1 MIWFPYQEKVKDF
14 NLLYMLYLYDMAEY
28 DRETKCRDKIVF
40 STRKKLTEDI
50 NAKYN
55 ISLSASTI
63 ERLIKNADS
72 YSFYY
77 KIDFSKS
84 QIRLQNDFQKKKQV
98 RFITLSDKAFK
109 ALIAQKNDLLI
120 KYYCYLCY
128 NCGKSSTKSIDH
140 TAELILSNMG
150 YCGTSNKNKSLLYDF
165 NSLLTKLELIT
176 ISKKTDEQGHTR
188 NIYKIL

>member
-1 MIWFPYQEKVKDF
+1 MIWFPYQEKVKDL
-14 NLLYMLYLYDMAEY
+14 NLLYTLYLYGMAEY

-40 STRKKLTEDI
+40 STRKQLAKDI

-63 ERLIKNADS
+63 ERFIKNADS

-109 ALIAQKNDLLI
+109 ALIA
-120 KYYCYLCY
+120 
-128 NCGKSSTKSIDH
+128 
-140 TAELILSNMG
+140 
-150 YCGTSNKNKSLLYDF
+150 
-165 NSLLTKLELIT
+165 
-176 ISKKTDEQGHTR
+176 
-188 NIYKIL
+188 

>member
-1 MIWFPYQEKVKDF
+1 MIYFPYQERVKDF
-14 NLLYMLYLYDMAEY
+14 NLLYMLYLYGLAEY

-40 STRKKLTEDI
+40 STRKKLAEDI
-50 NAKYN
+50 NTKYSIN
-55 ISLSASTI
+55 LSVSTI
-63 ERLIKNADS
+63 ERLIKKSDS

-77 KIDFSKS
+77 KIDFSKN
-84 QIRLQNDFQKKKQV
+84 QIRLQNDFQKKKEV
-98 RFITLSDKAFK
+98 RFIKLSDKAFK
-109 ALIAQKNDLLI
+109 ALIAQQNDLLI

-128 NCGKSSTKSIDH
+128 NCGKSFSGAIDH

-150 YCGTSNKNKSLLYDF
+150 YCGTSKKYKDLLYSF
-165 NSLLTKLELIT
+165 NSLLTQLELIT

>member
-1 MIWFPYQEKVKDF
+1 MIYFPYQERVKDF
-14 NLLYMLYLYDMAEY
+14 NLLYMLYLYGLAEY

-40 STRKKLTEDI
+40 STRKKLAEDI
-50 NAKYN
+50 NTKFDIN
-55 ISLSASTI
+55 LSYSTV
-63 ERLIKNADS
+63 ERLIKKADS

-140 TAELILSNMG
+140 TAELVLSNMG
-150 YCGTSNKNKSLLYDF
+150 YCGTSKKYKDLLYHF
-165 NSLLTKLELIT
+165 NSLLTQLELIT
-176 ISKKTDEQGHTR
+176 ISKKIDEQGHTR

>member
-1 MIWFPYQEKVKDF
+1 MIYFPYQERVKDF
-14 NLLYMLYLYDMAEY
+14 NLLYMLYLYGLAEY
-28 DRETKCRDKIVF
+28 DRKTKCRDKIVF

-63 ERLIKNADS
+63 ERLIKNADF

-84 QIRLQNDFQKKKQV
+84 QIRLQNDFQKKKEV
-98 RFITLSDKAFK
+98 RFIRLSDKAFQ
-109 ALIAQKNDLLI
+109 ALIEQKNDLLI

-128 NCGKSSTKSIDH
+128 NCGKSFSGVIDH

-150 YCGTSNKNKSLLYDF
+150 YCGKSKKYKDLLYHF

-188 NIYKIL
+188 NFYKIL